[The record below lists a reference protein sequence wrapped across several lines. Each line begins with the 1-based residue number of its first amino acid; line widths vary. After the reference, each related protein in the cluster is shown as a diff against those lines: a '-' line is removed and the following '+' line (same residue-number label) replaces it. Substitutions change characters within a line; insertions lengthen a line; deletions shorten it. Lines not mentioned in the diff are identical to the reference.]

1 MGRKGGC
8 HVKRRWAALALCCL
22 LLCQLAVPPVRAVG
36 DVYFVAAEESVLP
49 LSDTTMPFWAS
60 GYLYVSTS
68 VFTSFGISVINNTA
82 KRMTVLEKDRR
93 ALLFDWEKGS
103 AQDSSGNVLTPGV
116 IQTGGRVFVPAS
128 TVAGFFGL
136 SYSVTEVPNGYLVW
150 LRSPD
155 FGMSAKDFANAATYN
170 MEERYSAYLKGSQT
184 DPSPSTPSASTV
196 PTEGTRIHLCVE
208 ADLRTGSLLDAL
220 DRAGGWATF
229 YCSPDFLE
237 ENGSLLRRMTA
248 SGHTIGIL
256 ADGADTEEAVEAQ
269 LLRGSEAL
277 YRATLGKTRLVYL
290 RDGEESVSRTL
301 EDAGWRCLTPT
312 LDRTD
317 YQPESA
323 SNASSLLRRVTAR
336 RGDVS
341 VWLGTTASGA
351 GVKEFVTSA
360 QRAGH
365 YCRALTETG

>member
-1 MGRKGGC
+1 M
-8 HVKRRWAALALCCL
+8 KRRWAALVLCCL
-22 LLCQLAVPPVRAVG
+22 LLCQLAVLPVRAAG

-49 LSDTTMPFWAS
+49 LSDATMPFWAS

-68 VFTSFGISVINNTA
+68 VFTGFGISVINNTV
-82 KRMTVLEKDRR
+82 KQMTVLEKDRR

-103 AQDSSGNVLTPGV
+103 VQDSSGNALFPGA
-116 IQTGGRVFVPAS
+116 IQSGGRVFVPAS

-170 MEERYSAYLKGSQT
+170 MEERYSTYLKGSQT
-184 DPSPSTPSASTV
+184 DAAPSTPSASAV
-196 PTEGTRIHLCVE
+196 PTDGTRIHLCIE
-208 ADLRTGSLLDAL
+208 ADQRAGSLLDAL

-229 YCSPDFLE
+229 YGTPDFLE
-237 ENGSLLRRMTA
+237 ANGSLLRRMTA
-248 SGHTIGIL
+248 SGHTVGIL
-256 ADGADTEEAVEAQ
+256 VDGADPEESMEEQ
-269 LLRGSEAL
+269 LHRGSDAL

-290 RDGEESVSRTL
+290 RDAEEGTARTL
-301 EDAGWRCLTPT
+301 EEAGWRCLDPV

-317 YQPESA
+317 YKLESA

-341 VWLGTTASGA
+341 VWLGTTAAGA
-351 GVKEFVTSA
+351 GLKEFVTAA

-365 YCRALTETG
+365 YCRALTEIG